1 MKGLRYILLF
11 AALLFV
17 APVAQAS
24 IVGGIMSKIKIER
37 IERVTHLSSSG
48 ANVWVEMTNDTHLR
62 LVAKRAEVEIFDN
75 GRSLGVVSLR
85 DKVVLRRNRTETVLV
100 PLRFES
106 RSSFALLKMLRLV
119 LKRDEGLTISYK
131 VRGGISIY
139 KKSISGENVA
149 ISKFLDKFAISNS
162 LIEDLINKL

>member
-1 MKGLRYILLF
+1 MKRLYIILF
-11 AALLFV
+11 MAFMLV
-17 APVAQAS
+17 APTAQAG
-24 IVGGIMSKIKIER
+24 IVGSIASKIKIER
-37 IERVTHLSSSG
+37 IERVTHLSSTG

-62 LVAKRAEVEIFDN
+62 LVAKFANVEIFDN
-75 GRSLGVVSLR
+75 GKSLGVISLR

-119 LKRDEGLTISYK
+119 LKRDAGLTISYNL
-131 VRGGISIY
+131 RGGISVY
-139 KKSISGENVA
+139 KRTISAENIA

-162 LIEDLINKL
+162 VIEDLISKL